1 MTTDTALAGALPAP
15 LTVPSRKLLPFERC
29 FEHWGPVHRGAVWM
43 LVSLFLFA
51 AMDVLQKAL
60 VTRYPAMEVMFFRSL
75 FSAVPL
81 AVVIARTGGW
91 GALATQRPMAHLLRS
106 GVGAL
111 SVVCFIAAFAGMP
124 FADVYAISFA
134 GPLFVTALSAPLLGE
149 AVSARQWVAVGI
161 GFVGVLVTLNPGG
174 GMLSSMALLCVA
186 GTLCSALASIC
197 VRRLARTETN
207 IAIVAYFTL
216 ACGVLGGVAMLPDF
230 VWPDLLGL
238 VQMAGAG
245 LLCTAAQL
253 AMTQSYRLAPA
264 AVLAPLTYSSILWAV
279 LFGALLF
286 GEQPGLATLVGALIV
301 MGSGLALRPGAGAR
315 A

>member
-1 MTTDTALAGALPAP
+1 MTTDTALAGALPVP
-15 LTVPSRKLLPFERC
+15 LPVRSRKLRLFER
-29 FEHWGPVHRGAVWM
+29 WGPVHRGAAWM

-75 FSAVPL
+75 FSALPL
-81 AVVIARTGGW
+81 VVVIARAGGW
-91 GALATQRPMAHLLRS
+91 GALATRRPVTHLLRS

-111 SVVCFIAAFAGMP
+111 SVVCFIAAFGGMP

-134 GPLFVTALSAPLLGE
+134 GPLIVTALSAPLLGE
-149 AVSARQWVAVGI
+149 AVSSRQWVAVGI
-161 GFVGVLVTLNPGG
+161 GFVGVMVMLNPGG
-174 GMLSSMALLCVA
+174 GMLSVMALLCVA
-186 GTLCSALASIC
+186 GTLCSALATIC
-197 VRRLARTETN
+197 VRRLASTETN
-207 IAIVAYFTL
+207 VAIVAYFTL

-238 VQMAGAG
+238 AQLAGAG

-286 GEQPGLATLVGALIV
+286 GEQPGLATLVGTLIV
-301 MGSGLALRPGAGAR
+301 MGSGFVVRPGGGAR